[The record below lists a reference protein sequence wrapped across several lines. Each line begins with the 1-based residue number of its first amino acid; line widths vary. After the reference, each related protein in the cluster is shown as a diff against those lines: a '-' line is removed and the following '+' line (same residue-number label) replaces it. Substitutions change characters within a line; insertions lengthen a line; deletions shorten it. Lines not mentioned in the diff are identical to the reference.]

1 MQNGKDGL
9 KEALDKKAAYG
20 PDIDLDHYELGSFEP
35 HEIDDLEKADE
46 ATRAIM
52 DDIGVVSNE
61 EGRDGTIMFIDNAM
75 SHCNNKAEE
84 GVEVMSTK
92 EALAKYDWVRDYY
105 WNAVKPDKDKY
116 TAKTCL
122 EDGDGYFIY
131 VKPGYK
137 VKNPVQTCMMIDSKK
152 SIQTLHNI
160 VIVDKDASLEII
172 TGCATGN
179 HVNDALHV
187 GVSEIYVKEGGSV
200 VFSMIH
206 NWGTQT
212 AVRPRTACIV
222 EKGGRYVNNY
232 VLLKPVGTLQSY
244 PACYLNGEG
253 ATCKMNTICIA
264 NEGSDVDMGGSVIL
278 NAPNTSAE
286 IISRNIVHGG
296 KIKARGRL
304 EGHAPG
310 VKAHLECRSIMLSDG
325 GSTDAIPELESTVA
339 DVEMTHEAAV
349 GKIARDQIEY
359 LMSRGLSED
368 DAVSMI
374 VRGFLVGGING
385 LPDHLRNEI
394 DAAVTKANVG
404 N

>member
-1 MQNGKDGL
+1 MQNGKDGV
-9 KEALDKKAAYG
+9 KEALDKKATYG
-20 PDIDLDHYELGSFEP
+20 PDIDIGHYELGTFEP

-46 ATRAIM
+46 DTRSIM
-52 DDIGVVSNE
+52 ENVGVIADE
-61 EGRDGTIMFIDNAM
+61 EGRDGTIMFLDNAM
-75 SHCNNKAEE
+75 SHCSNKAEE
-84 GVEVMSTK
+84 GVIVMSTRQ
-92 EALAKYDWVRDYY
+92 ALAEFDWVKDYY

-116 TAKTCL
+116 TAKTYL
-122 EDGDGYFIY
+122 EDGDGYFVY

-137 VKNPVQTCMMIDSKK
+137 VKNPVQTCMMIDTKK
-152 SIQTLHNI
+152 SVQTLHNI
-160 VIVDKDASLEII
+160 IIVDKGASLEII
-172 TGCATGN
+172 TGCATGK
-179 HVNDALHV
+179 HINDALHV
-187 GVSEIYVKEGGSV
+187 GVSEIYVKEDASI

-212 AVRPRTACIV
+212 AVRPRTTCIV
-222 EKGGRYVNNY
+222 EKNGRYVNNY
-232 VLLKPVGTLQSY
+232 VLLKPVGTLQSF
-244 PACYLNGEG
+244 PVCQLNGGG

-264 NEGSDVDMGGSVIL
+264 NEGSDVDTGGSVIL

-286 IISRNIVHGG
+286 IISRNIVSGG

-310 VKAHLECRSIMLSDG
+310 IKAHLECRSIMLSDG

-394 DAAVTKANVG
+394 DSAVSKANVG